1 MTESNNNQASFSDTE
16 MDDEILAKKLYRLES
31 EIAQIKREI
40 NSGKKEIQ
48 QIENSRAWKLG
59 SKVKST
65 NVDSDSSSN
74 EEIKNR
80 LATIQSSIYTLQ
92 TELNRLR
99 MDDRLLNT
107 YQMMQTLT
115 DEHQKGNLIDFIE
128 DLVNQ
133 KRYMIKTISIHS
145 ITQFD
150 YLTDQK

>member
-80 LATIQSSIYTLQ
+80 LATHQSPFYTLQ
-92 TELNRLR
+92 TELDWLAWTI
-99 MDDRLLNT
+99 RLLNT
-107 YQMMQTLT
+107 YQMMQLDRRTS
-115 DEHQKGNLIDFIE
+115 KG
-128 DLVNQ
+128 
-133 KRYMIKTISIHS
+133 KSG
-145 ITQFD
+145 
-150 YLTDQK
+150 

>member
-16 MDDEILAKKLYRLES
+16 MDDEILAKKLYRLE
-31 EIAQIKREI
+31 
-40 NSGKKEIQ
+40 SGKKEIQ

-133 KRYMIKTISIHS
+133 KKVH
-145 ITQFD
+145 
-150 YLTDQK
+150 DQNYPDTFHHAI